1 MNHELTLQESSD
13 RIVRKAIV
21 DLYLNVKIRSQEEIQ
36 AMSDDL
42 MEREKEKLA
51 KVDTLDI
58 IDYVK
63 HSVEILMHMRI
74 DEFEL
79 FKESWNNQEKLR
91 KAQIAQE
98 KQRLKD
104 EILKLPEDKKKKSR
118 ETKLFERVKYEL
130 LSNQSSLASLSQF
143 DASPAAA
150 GYTGGPQTG
159 NNSSNQQQ

>member
-1 MNHELTLQESSD
+1 MN
-13 RIVRKAIV
+13 
-21 DLYLNVKIRSQEEIQ
+21 
-36 AMSDDL
+36 DDL
-42 MEREKEKLA
+42 MEREKDKLA

-58 IDYVK
+58 IDYIK

-104 EILKLPEDKKKKSR
+104 EILKLPEDKKKKRSR
-118 ETKLFERVKYEL
+118 ETKLFEKVKYEL
-130 LSNQSSLASLSQF
+130 LSNQSSLTSLNNT

-159 NNSSNQQQ
+159 NNSSN